1 MAAPAIQKKFL
12 SASTFAV
19 VGASKDTNKFGTK
32 ILNWYKER
40 GMPVHPVHPRLQRE
54 SELEGIPTVAS
65 IADLPAP
72 AETSIS
78 IVTPPKVTL
87 SILESALALS
97 VPALWIQPGAADD
110 EVVAWIKE
118 NGMADRV
125 VWGGPC
131 ILVLGDRLRASL

>member
-1 MAAPAIQKKFL
+1 MAASSIQKKFL

-32 ILNWYKER
+32 ILNWYKAR
-40 GMPVHPVHPRLQRE
+40 GMPVHPVHPRE
-54 SELEGIPTVAS
+54 TELEGIPTVAS

-78 IVTPPKVTL
+78 VVTPPKVTL

-131 ILVLGDRLRASL
+131 ILVLGDKLRASL